1 MKPIKG
7 LAGVVILYNPDAGVV
22 ENIKT
27 YASVLEKLWVIDNS
41 EKKHQGLAGLQSL
54 PTDVEVLSDGV
65 NRGIGNRINFALK
78 ASLQHGFKWLLTMD
92 QDSNFSAA
100 NLEAYVAR
108 FNGCRELDSD
118 IGQIGVQYKRGGQQP
133 DENISCEPVT
143 LLITSGTI
151 VNVQIAFEVGLMDE
165 DLFIDEVDSDFSYKM
180 ALKGFKSLLCKGV
193 YMTHSLGQNKAA
205 RSIVN
210 WKKTERFLHVPIRL
224 YYMTRNYL
232 IMRKRYKQYFP
243 ADFKKKDVDI
253 LHVFKNNL
261 LYNKNK
267 WTSLR
272 MIVRGYIDYQRNY
285 VGRLNN

>member
-7 LAGVVILYNPDAGVV
+7 LAGVVILYNPDTDVV
-22 ENIKT
+22 DNIRS
-27 YASVLEKLWVIDNS
+27 YAPVLEKLWIIDNS
-41 EKKHQGLAGLQSL
+41 EKSHEALVDLQSL

-65 NRGIGNRINFALK
+65 NRGIGNRINLALK

-100 NLEAYVAR
+100 NLEAYVAKL
-108 FNGCRELDSD
+108 NEHAEQDSD
-118 IGQIGVQYKRGGQQP
+118 IGQIGVQYKRDGQQP
-133 DENISCEPVT
+133 DENVVCEPVT
-143 LLITSGTI
+143 LLITSGTF
-151 VNVQIAFEVGLMDE
+151 VNVQIAFKVGLMDE
-165 DLFIDEVDSDFSYKM
+165 DLFIDEVDSDFSYKI
-180 ALKGFKSLLCKGV
+180 ALKGFKSLLCKGI
-193 YMTHSLGQNKAA
+193 YMTHSLGQNIAA
-205 RSIVN
+205 RSIIN
-210 WKKTERFLHVPIRL
+210 WKKTDRFLHVPIRL

-267 WTSLR
+267 WISLC
-272 MIVRGYIDYQRNY
+272 MIVRGYIDYRRNY
-285 VGRLNN
+285 VGKLR